1 MLFKQTHIFCPFI
14 ADCLD
19 PTRKPPRSRDS
30 LNHLDSYY
38 HLDAGQ
44 DILSLVS
51 MLALLEGTWDKKSIL
66 SIWATKLKLKCSFDF
81 SREGGVSNMLNSIFI
96 KYFSH
101 PWFLQYT
108 RQRFS
113 NCSGTYPAERYW
125 GPSQYCNMNNFA
137 CTNLYFCYLPAK
149 WLTESQNS
157 TNPVRVEILPMWS
170 PIPPLY
176 PHLTSKMVSTILSVY
191 ISMTPSHCSSREIGR
206 LKHSL
211 FRASCPRKSQ
221 CHPEIKPAFSIPWS
235 PARWCCQWSWYPVW
249 WPWPCTGY
257 SEYPLPAS
265 GHLQE
270 KM

>member
-1 MLFKQTHIFCPFI
+1 MQVKISSVLWACLHWLKAPEVKVHTIKSCHQAYNKMLLRLQQGGLPISI
-14 ADCLD
+14 
-19 PTRKPPRSRDS
+19 S
-30 LNHLDSYY
+30 LF
-38 HLDAGQ
+38 
-44 DILSLVS
+44 
-51 MLALLEGTWDKKSIL
+51 W
-66 SIWATKLKLKCSFDF
+66 
-81 SREGGVSNMLNSIFI
+81 
-96 KYFSH
+96 YFSH

-191 ISMTPSHCSSREIGR
+191 ISMTPSHCSSRE
-206 LKHSL
+206 
-211 FRASCPRKSQ
+211 
-221 CHPEIKPAFSIPWS
+221 
-235 PARWCCQWSWYPVW
+235 
-249 WPWPCTGY
+249 
-257 SEYPLPAS
+257 
-265 GHLQE
+265 
-270 KM
+270 